1 MLYFVGYTDAHLT
14 HYVRQADH
22 QVDRQAGHQADR
34 QSGHQADRQFDYQA
48 DYRDSRGNVDP
59 RQCPD
64 TPTRTARATS

>member
-14 HYVRQADH
+14 HYVRQAD
-22 QVDRQAGHQADR
+22 RQADC
-34 QSGHQADRQFDYQA
+34 QSGHQADHQFNYQADYQA

>member
-14 HYVRQADH
+14 HYVRQA
-22 QVDRQAGHQADR
+22 GHQADR
-34 QSGHQADRQFDYQA
+34 QSGHQADHQFNYQADYQA

>member
-22 QVDRQAGHQADR
+22 QADR
-34 QSGHQADRQFDYQA
+34 QSGHQADHQFNYQADYQA
-48 DYRDSRGNVDP
+48 DYHDSRGNVDP